1 MDMDINRIP
10 VNVNDL
16 TSALTERI
24 GRLEQENALL
34 KSQLKAVLNV
44 IPEDVWNA
52 LTNPKT
58 DDK

>member
-10 VNVNDL
+10 VNVADITN
-16 TSALTERI
+16 ALTERI

-34 KSQLKAVLNV
+34 KSQLKAVLKV
-44 IPEDVWNA
+44 VPEDVWNA
-52 LTNPKT
+52 LTKPKT

>member
-34 KSQLKAVLNV
+34 KAQLKAVLKV
-44 IPEDVWNA
+44 VPEDVWNA

-58 DDK
+58 DGE

>member
-34 KSQLKAVLNV
+34 KSQLKALLKVV
-44 IPEDVWNA
+44 PEDVWNA
-52 LTNPKT
+52 LTNPNP
-58 DDK
+58 DGE

>member
-24 GRLEQENALL
+24 GQLEQENALL
-34 KSQLKAVLNV
+34 KSQLKALLKVV
-44 IPEDVWNA
+44 PEDVWTA

-58 DDK
+58 DGE

>member
-34 KSQLKAVLNV
+34 KSQLKSLLNV
-44 IPEDVWNA
+44 IPEDVWQA

-58 DDK
+58 DGE

>member
-24 GRLEQENALL
+24 ARLEQENALL
-34 KSQLKAVLNV
+34 KSQLKSLLNV

-58 DDK
+58 DGE

>member
-34 KSQLKAVLNV
+34 KSQLKALLKVV
-44 IPEDVWNA
+44 PEDVWAA
-52 LTNPKT
+52 LTESKT
-58 DDK
+58 DGE

>member
-16 TSALTERI
+16 TNALTERI

-34 KSQLKAVLNV
+34 KSQLKALLKVV
-44 IPEDVWNA
+44 PEDVWTA

>member
-24 GRLEQENALL
+24 VRLEQENALL
-34 KSQLKAVLNV
+34 KSQLKAVLKV
-44 IPEDVWNA
+44 VPEDVWNA

>member
-24 GRLEQENALL
+24 GRLEQENAIL
-34 KSQLKAVLNV
+34 KSQLKSLLNV
-44 IPEDVWNA
+44 IPEDVWQA

-58 DDK
+58 DGE

>member
-34 KSQLKAVLNV
+34 KSQLKAVLKV
-44 IPEDVWNA
+44 VPEDVWTA

>member
-34 KSQLKAVLNV
+34 KSQLKALLKVV
-44 IPEDVWNA
+44 PEDVWNA

-58 DDK
+58 DGG

>member
-10 VNVNDL
+10 VNVADI
-16 TSALTERI
+16 TGALTERI
-24 GRLEQENALL
+24 VRLETDNAIL
-34 KSQLKAVLNV
+34 KSQLKAVLKV
-44 IPEDVWNA
+44 VPEDVWNA

>member
-16 TSALTERI
+16 TNALAERI

-34 KSQLKAVLNV
+34 KSQLKALLKVV
-44 IPEDVWNA
+44 PEDVWNA

-58 DDK
+58 DGE

>member
-34 KSQLKAVLNV
+34 KAQLKALLKVV
-44 IPEDVWNA
+44 PEDVWTA
-52 LTNPKT
+52 LTEPKT
-58 DDK
+58 DGE

>member
-34 KSQLKAVLNV
+34 KSQLKAVLKV
-44 IPEDVWNA
+44 VPEDVWQA

-58 DDK
+58 DGE

>member
-1 MDMDINRIP
+1 MDKDINRIP

-34 KSQLKAVLNV
+34 KSQLKALLNV
-44 IPEDVWNA
+44 IPEDVWQA

-58 DDK
+58 DGE

>member
-34 KSQLKAVLNV
+34 KAQLKTLLKVV
-44 IPEDVWNA
+44 PEDVWNA

-58 DDK
+58 DGE

>member
-16 TSALTERI
+16 TGALTERI
-24 GRLEQENALL
+24 DRLEQENALL
-34 KSQLKAVLNV
+34 KSQLKAVLKV
-44 IPEDVWNA
+44 VPEDVWQA

-58 DDK
+58 DGE

>member
-34 KSQLKAVLNV
+34 KSQLKAVLKV
-44 IPEDVWNA
+44 VPEDVWNV
-52 LTNPKT
+52 LTKPKT

>member
-16 TSALTERI
+16 TGALTERI

-34 KSQLKAVLNV
+34 KAQLKALLKVM
-44 IPEDVWNA
+44 PEDVWNA

-58 DDK
+58 DGE

>member
-34 KSQLKAVLNV
+34 KSQLKAVLKV
-44 IPEDVWNA
+44 VPEDVRTA

-58 DDK
+58 DGE

>member
-24 GRLEQENALL
+24 GRLETDNALL
-34 KSQLKAVLNV
+34 KSQLKALLKVV
-44 IPEDVWNA
+44 PEDVWNA

-58 DDK
+58 DGE

>member
-16 TSALTERI
+16 TNALTERI

-34 KSQLKAVLNV
+34 KAQLKALLKVV
-44 IPEDVWNA
+44 PEDVWTA
-52 LTNPKT
+52 LTEPKT
-58 DDK
+58 DGE

>member
-16 TSALTERI
+16 TNALTERI

-34 KSQLKAVLNV
+34 KSQLKAVLKV
-44 IPEDVWNA
+44 VPEDVWNA
-52 LTNPKT
+52 LTKPKT
-58 DDK
+58 DGE

>member
-34 KSQLKAVLNV
+34 KSQVKALLNV
-44 IPEDVWNA
+44 IPEDVWTA

-58 DDK
+58 DGE